1 MPLILALARS
11 SVRPVLAA
19 LCRDPH
25 APPTYA
31 RGFRAIRRA
40 ISTCVGSGT
49 LFYSEG
55 INCSSVRTRAKSVP
69 AYIVKFRRASR
80 NRKELEEFIDSFKEL
95 PTKMDGH
102 HQLAQLHGELA
113 PSWVVTASF

>member
-1 MPLILALARS
+1 MNRAPLRG
-11 SVRPVLAA
+11 
-19 LCRDPH
+19 DQH
-25 APPTYA
+25 ASPTYA
-31 RGFRAIRRA
+31 RGLRPIRTT
-40 ISTCVGSGT
+40 ITTCVGSGT

-95 PTKMDGH
+95 PTKVDIFIGVPFNSSSRSV
-102 HQLAQLHGELA
+102 LAA
-113 PSWVVTASF
+113 PLS